1 MKAEKKNSSAQSGKI
16 VTRYDKKMEARRL
29 QEEKD
34 RRNAKIA
41 KITGIAVLVL
51 IVVTAAVITVSGIT
65 KKNSVMNDTYV
76 MVGDEAVTKHEYDF
90 YYNMY
95 LNQFLTTYSSIISY
109 MGIDTTKDLST
120 QPYDESR
127 SWKDVFD
134 ESAVNEM
141 LNVKALYNDAAA
153 NGFEYDTA
161 ADYEELVNNVK
172 TNTESSGISVSRYY
186 KLMYGSYATADN
198 VKPYIEENLIADAYY
213 NKLLEDNKPADD
225 EITAYYEEN
234 KKYYDKATYYSYA
247 VTASTEE
254 GTDSENETK
263 KAKKTAEEMAERAA
277 AGEDF
282 ETLCLEYC
290 TEDERVSYESTDS
303 EFSLTSG
310 SSYSSIN
317 GRYSE
322 WLYDS
327 DRKEGDVEVFE
338 DADNLTYYVVKFV
351 SVDYDESCVETISS
365 TLASSATETYVSE
378 ITEKYDITDVK
389 GDLKYLTIEEESAE
403 NMTEEEAAETESTT
417 ETQAQ

>member
-16 VTRYDKKMEARRL
+16 VTKYDRKMEARRL

-41 KITGIAVLVL
+41 KITGITVLVL
-51 IVVTAAVITVSGIT
+51 IVAVAAVITVSGIT
-65 KKNSVMNDTYV
+65 RKNSAMNDTYV
-76 MVGDEAVTKHEYDF
+76 MVGNEEITKHEYDF

-95 LNQFLTTYSSIISY
+95 LNQFLSTYSSIISY
-109 MGIDTTKDLST
+109 MGIDMTKDLST
-120 QPYDESR
+120 QPYDESS

-134 ESAVNEM
+134 ESAVNE
-141 LNVKALYNDAAA
+141 LISVKALYNDAAA
-153 NGFEYDTA
+153 NGFEYDVT
-161 ADYEELVNNVK
+161 ADYEELLNSIK
-172 TNTESSGISVSRYY
+172 TSAESSGISTGRYY
-186 KLMYGSYATADN
+186 KLMYGDYATAEN

-225 EITAYYEEN
+225 EITAYYEAN
-234 KKYYDKATYYSYA
+234 KKYYDKASFYSYA
-247 VTASTEE
+247 VSAGTEE
-254 GTDSENETK
+254 GAEPVELEDL
-263 KAKKTAEEMAERAA
+263 KKTAYEMAERAA

-317 GRYSE
+317 GLYSE
-322 WLYDS
+322 WIYDS
-327 DRKEGDVEVFE
+327 KRKEGDVEVFE

-351 SVDYDESCVETISS
+351 SVDYDESCVESISG
-365 TLASSATETYVSE
+365 TLSSSVTESYVAE
-378 ITEKYDITDVK
+378 ITDSYEITDVK
-389 GDLKYLTIEEESAE
+389 GDLKYLTIEDA
-403 NMTEEEAAETESTT
+403 TEEFETEGESEEPESTT